1 MAKAERLQ
9 GELVVSKNAGGGAW
23 AGAGDTGGG
32 GADAVVAIDA
42 VSPEH
47 GGPTARAEVSG
58 FSLGR
63 RYRVVTADRAAP
75 IDVRVGRAGASGLDR
90 IVPVVRP
97 DKVGQSAAHIGRYW
111 S

>member
-42 VSPEH
+42 VSPLH
-47 GGPTARAEVSG
+47 GGPHSPSI
-58 FSLGR
+58 FSFVLGR
-63 RYRVVTADRAAP
+63 CDRVVTAHWNTSV
-75 IDVRVGRAGASGLDR
+75 DVRLCSARPRSLD
-90 IVPVVRP
+90 
-97 DKVGQSAAHIGRYW
+97 
-111 S
+111 